1 MKMQKS
7 PMFVEKSLKIMIKKD
22 KKYCKTKEHCHYT
35 GEYWGAFHSICN
47 SKCSIPK
54 EITIIFYNISNYV
67 YYFII
72 KVLAEKFEM

>member
-35 GEYWGAFHSICN
+35 GEY
-47 SKCSIPK
+47 
-54 EITIIFYNISNYV
+54 
-67 YYFII
+67 
-72 KVLAEKFEM
+72 